1 MNKHNEARKE
11 KDKLTCPVLLRDR
24 SQLKMVRHENE
35 YQFLLTRVS
44 ISADTMGLLIETQH
58 IVNNRKRVI
67 SSAGDWVHLQ
77 VV

>member
-1 MNKHNEARKE
+1 MDKHNKARKG
-11 KDKLTCPVLLRDR
+11 KYKFTCPVLLRDR
-24 SQLKMVRHENE
+24 SQLKMVRRENE

-67 SSAGDWVHLQ
+67 SSAGDLVHLQ
-77 VV
+77 IV